1 MSQRLEEAIETI
13 NIRNIAEEQGLI
25 DDITIINEQNK
36 LERILTAFTNFC
48 HEPKEKP
55 KDDESKFRVSSEF
68 ESLAEKVVS
77 YAIDIINNYEKL
89 NPFKLLFAT
98 FETLE
103 FLPRKDKENYIDH
116 FKGFI
121 EKEAQYKNSYCV
133 IPLIINNVLN
143 KLNAKYYLLFNGLS
157 KDEIKSN
164 SLKYQSHVSKLK
176 KDLQK
181 VVEYTSEKLCKNR
194 SFDLRAQNISYEEC
208 FPNNE
213 IDFSKLTPEYIIGL
227 IESREVPQKL
237 IEEFG
242 MPIGMDMKGKRE
254 LDLTTFIVYHGDPS
268 KPQATRVNNNI
279 SDRDVIRFYLGLS
292 SQITHPIPALAESTR
307 KVRGSL
313 ASRQH

>member
-36 LERILTAFTNFC
+36 LEGILTAFTNFC

-77 YAIDIINNYEKL
+77 YAVDIINNYEKL
-89 NPFKLLFAT
+89 DPFKLLFAT

-143 KLNAKYYLLFNGLS
+143 KLNAKYYLLFYELG
-157 KDEIKSN
+157 DEIKSN
-164 SLKYQSHVSKLK
+164 SHKYQSQVSKLK

-181 VVEYTSEKLCKNR
+181 VVEYTNKKLDQN
-194 SFDLRAQNISYEEC
+194 SNFDARAINISYEEC
-208 FPNNE
+208 FPNNKIE
-213 IDFSKLTPEYIIGL
+213 LTPEYIIGL

-242 MPIGMDMKGKRE
+242 MPFGMRMNGKME
-254 LDLTTFIVYHGDPS
+254 LDLTTFIIYYGDPS
-268 KPQATRVNNNI
+268 KPDRTRVDANI
-279 SDRDVIRFYLGLS
+279 SDKKVLEFFLGLS
-292 SQITHPIPALAESTR
+292 SQITPLPELVEMTR
-307 KVRGSL
+307 KVRDCL
-313 ASRQH
+313 AYRVQRLN